1 MKREKGKTKNGTN
14 STDVLCARDISATQ
28 SDLNLDGCA
37 AMKNVARDQWKAV
50 AVTADGG
57 LLDQDSELSGVVS
70 DRSKWQAIGP
80 GFRLRVFPLDR
91 AQCRPIRSQ
100 HSYLNE
106 VFRPLQ
112 PLRKAS

>member
-14 STDVLCARDISATQ
+14 STDVPCARDISATQ

-80 GFRLRVFPLDR
+80 DFRLRVFPLGQGQVLVT
-91 AQCRPIRSQ
+91 AHQ
-100 HSYLNE
+100 HFHVNE
-106 VFRPLQ
+106 VF
-112 PLRKAS
+112 